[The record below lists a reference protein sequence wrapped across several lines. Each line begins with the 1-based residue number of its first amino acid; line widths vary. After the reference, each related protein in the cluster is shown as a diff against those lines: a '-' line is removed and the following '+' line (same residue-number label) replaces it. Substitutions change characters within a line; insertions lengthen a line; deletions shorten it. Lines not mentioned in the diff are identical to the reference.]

1 MLVIIRVTLFALI
14 AISLTIIF
22 GLLVAL
28 AYPLPLRFRFALV
41 RVWYNMILALCHDL
55 MGIGYRVIHRENIPA
70 SPCVVLAKHQSA
82 WEPIGLQQIFPP
94 AVFVMKRSLL
104 LIPFLGWGLA
114 SAQMISINR
123 SASKDALK
131 QVARQGKE
139 RLDNGMSVV
148 IFPEGT
154 RTPPGQSARFKG
166 GGGLLARTSNALAV
180 PVAHNAGEFWGRRI
194 FDKKPGIITVSI
206 GPPIDPMGKSAE
218 EITRLAEQWVE
229 AEMGRLRE
237 L

>member
-82 WEPIGLQQIFPP
+82 LETIGLQQIFHR
-94 AVFVMKRSLL
+94 RSL
-104 LIPFLGWGLA
+104 
-114 SAQMISINR
+114 S
-123 SASKDALK
+123 
-131 QVARQGKE
+131 
-139 RLDNGMSVV
+139 
-148 IFPEGT
+148 
-154 RTPPGQSARFKG
+154 
-166 GGGLLARTSNALAV
+166 
-180 PVAHNAGEFWGRRI
+180 
-194 FDKKPGIITVSI
+194 
-206 GPPIDPMGKSAE
+206 
-218 EITRLAEQWVE
+218 
-229 AEMGRLRE
+229 
-237 L
+237 